1 MKILHLDTTHPF
13 LREELKKLG
22 FNNHFDFDSPKS
34 IIEKKAFKYFGIIL
48 RSRITIDQRFIE
60 SCKNLKFIA
69 RIGSGVENIDVKY
82 AKKKQIQ
89 IISTPKGNSNAVG
102 EHTLGLLLSLLNK
115 ISSSNI
121 EVNDG
126 IWERELNRG
135 NELKNKTI
143 GIIGYGNT
151 GKSFAKKL
159 KGFDVKAIYYDIKD
173 VKKNK
178 NAKAVSLKS
187 LKESSDIISI
197 HTSVT
202 KESNS
207 IINNRFINSCKKP
220 IWLINTA
227 RGSCVNTSDLV
238 DGLKKGKILGAGLDV
253 LEYEKKSFEKLSG
266 NLIENENLQFLK
278 NSKNVILTPHIAGWT
293 NESKIELVKIAL
305 KKIKKLIARK

>member
-305 KKIKKLIARK
+305 KKIKKLIVRK

>member
-1 MKILHLDTTHPF
+1 
-13 LREELKKLG
+13 
-22 FNNHFDFDSPKS
+22 
-34 IIEKKAFKYFGIIL
+34 
-48 RSRITIDQRFIE
+48 
-60 SCKNLKFIA
+60 
-69 RIGSGVENIDVKY
+69 VKY

-143 GIIGYGNT
+143 GIIGYGYT
-151 GKSFAKKL
+151 GRSFAKKL

-207 IINNRFINSCKKP
+207 MINNRFINSCKKP

>member
-13 LREELKKLG
+13 FREELKKLG

-34 IIEKKAFKYFGIIL
+34 EIEKKAFKYFGIIL

-60 SCKNLKFIA
+60 SCKNLRFIA

-143 GIIGYGNT
+143 GIIGYGYT
-151 GKSFAKKL
+151 GRSFAKKL

-178 NAKAVSLKS
+178 NARAVSLKS
-187 LKESSDIISI
+187 LKRSSDIISI

-207 IINNRFINSCKKP
+207 LINSRFINSCKKP

-238 DGLKKGKILGAGLDV
+238 DGLREGKILGAGLDV

-266 NLIENENLQFLK
+266 NLIEDENLQFLK

-305 KKIKKLIARK
+305 KKIKKLIGRK